1 MTVSYPTPLSHAED
15 ILNTFFID
23 AKAKY
28 LAGQAEHG
36 GRLWR
41 KPVLPMLY
49 QEVLDLPIYLLTL
62 IDQIAEV
69 KRLVGVAYWANKDNI
84 EVDAN
89 LTKAMN
95 ILNFGNAD
103 GVAEEN
109 R

>member
-15 ILNTFFID
+15 VITTFTVD
-23 AKAKY
+23 AKRKY
-28 LAGQAEHG
+28 LWGQEEHG

-62 IDQIAEV
+62 MDQIGAVRSLLNE
-69 KRLVGVAYWANKDNI
+69 
-84 EVDAN
+84 
-89 LTKAMN
+89 AMASGDLECVMRALN
-95 ILNFGNAD
+95 ILNTGNLE
-103 GVAEEN
+103 GIAEED

>member
-1 MTVSYPTPLSHAED
+1 MAVSYPTPLSHAED
-15 ILNTFFID
+15 ILSTFTVD

-49 QEVLDLPIYLLTL
+49 QEVLDLPIYLLTHMG
-62 IDQIAEV
+62 QMARVRE
-69 KRLVGVAYWANKDNI
+69 LVWSAFLESGTTASEKALLRV
-84 EVDAN
+84 VN
-89 LTKAMN
+89 L
-95 ILNFGNAD
+95 LDYGNEE
-103 GVAEEN
+103 GVAEED